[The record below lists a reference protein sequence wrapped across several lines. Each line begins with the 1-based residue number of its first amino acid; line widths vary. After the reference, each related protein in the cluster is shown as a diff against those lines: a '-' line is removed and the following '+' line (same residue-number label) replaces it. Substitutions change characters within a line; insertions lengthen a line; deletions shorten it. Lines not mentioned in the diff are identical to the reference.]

1 MSRVNGNR
9 TPVLASAYLGILCIL
24 LQGCWTGCA
33 EKRLPDTAPKST
45 PDQADLMEFHRLR
58 ALALDS
64 LISASTATWDSV
76 TATGTGIRYEIL
88 ERNGSVPVS
97 SLPKGTVLELHHRFS
112 LLDGKNITTWQK
124 DGPMAFELEGTDLPD
139 GFHQL
144 IGLAALGDSLR
155 ALIPPSQAWGMSG
168 RPPEIPQEAIIAVEV
183 RIDLYTRPA

>member
-1 MSRVNGNR
+1 MNRRSGNR
-9 TPVLASAYLGILCIL
+9 TPVLASASLGVLCIL

-33 EKRLPDTAPKST
+33 ERRIPDAPPKTA

-64 LISASTATWDSV
+64 LIVAHTADWDSV
-76 TATGTGIRYEIL
+76 GSTGTGIRYEIL
-88 ERNGSVPVS
+88 ERKSAAPVS
-97 SLPKGTVLELHHRFS
+97 SLPKGTVLELHHRFA
-112 LLDGKNITTWQK
+112 LLDGKTITTWQE
-124 DGPMAFELEGTDLPD
+124 DGPMAFELEGTDLPA

-144 IGLAALGDSLR
+144 IGQSMLGDSLR

-168 RPPEIPQEAIIAVEV
+168 RPPEIPQEAVIAVAI